1 MGCGQSKVV
10 PEQISPLPPCKTSVK
25 DHAQQNIQPKE
36 EEPIKNEEPKEIT
49 SNTNNEKQPILIK
62 DNDIEAFG
70 LILCGTGETG
80 KTTYARQLKLK
91 YVGIEDDERKSLIP
105 TIKGNLVESMQLLLI
120 WLERNSMEISPDLEQ
135 AAQDILALN
144 PFACD
149 FTPQLAESLQQLWQ
163 DPSIQTAYRHKDE
176 TIIPDNVGYFFDKI
190 DDLQDEDY
198 VPSDDDVL
206 RVRVRSI
213 GIDSITF
220 DLDGAIIRIY
230 MTLVVKRMNA
240 ANGKKS

>member
-1 MGCGQSKVV
+1 
-10 PEQISPLPPCKTSVK
+10 
-25 DHAQQNIQPKE
+25 
-36 EEPIKNEEPKEIT
+36 
-49 SNTNNEKQPILIK
+49 
-62 DNDIEAFG
+62 
-70 LILCGTGETG
+70 
-80 KTTYARQLKLK
+80 
-91 YVGIEDDERKSLIP
+91 
-105 TIKGNLVESMQLLLI
+105 MQLLLI

-163 DPSIQTAYRHKDE
+163 DPSIQTAYGHKDE

-230 MTLVVKRMNA
+230 DVGGQKNERSKWEKIMSEVGGCIYFVSLAEFDKPMFEDIQMVRINDSLEVFSQVVKKEEFREAPIFLICNKFDEFTEKIRETDCFTKVFPEYIGDPHDPDKCA
-240 ANGKKS
+240 QYIVDKFLERG